1 MKITD
6 ISLQAKNPNRVNI
19 SVDGNYRFSL
29 DVFQVGE
36 LGIKVGREFTEE
48 ELVSFEDESR
58 FGKLYAQASEY
69 CMLRPHSSRE
79 IHDYL
84 WRKTLA
90 RKARSRS
97 GEIVDRPGVSEDIAR
112 RVFERLKDKGYVDDA
127 WFAKWWVES
136 RNLKKGASQRKLYGE
151 LLQKGVATELIEQA
165 LQASGRSEADELRK
179 IINKKRSH
187 YDDERKLIAYL
198 ARQGFGYDDIKQALA
213 DID

>member
-6 ISLQAKNPNRVNI
+6 ISLQAKNPNRVNV

-127 WFAKWWVES
+127 RFAKWWVES

-165 LQASGRSEADELRK
+165 LQASGRSEGDELRK